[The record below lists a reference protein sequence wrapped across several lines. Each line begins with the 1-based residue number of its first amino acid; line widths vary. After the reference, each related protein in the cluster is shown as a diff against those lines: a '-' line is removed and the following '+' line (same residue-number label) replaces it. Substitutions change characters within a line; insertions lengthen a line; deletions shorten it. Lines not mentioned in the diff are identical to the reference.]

1 MDARLPRTPRILT
14 VLALRFPRT
23 VVIGAAVAA
32 ALALGLAAARL
43 ELRFGHTDLI
53 AAGDHYRQLE
63 AQDRLEFEEVPGRV
77 VVVIRADDAEQ
88 ATAFVD
94 ALGRRWERD
103 ARIERLLYRM
113 DLDRLKEKGLWYLSR
128 EDLGTLHRTLAE
140 HQERLAEMAGSH
152 SLDDLFAR
160 INREI
165 TTTLVGRV
173 FTGFLDD
180 EDADAAPPDLTLLL
194 SLLRELTQ
202 WLEGSR
208 TYRSPWAT
216 ALGGGPEGPPRDGH
230 LWSDDGRLLL
240 VLADPRK
247 DPTELN
253 RFAPAIDAMRAD
265 IRDLQQTYPRV
276 EVGLT
281 GRAVIEADEM
291 AVAQRDMTLAT
302 AVGLVGVAALL
313 VAFLRGLVRPA
324 FATATLLLG
333 CAWALGVATLTV
345 GHLNILTIV
354 FVPMLIGLGD
364 HSIHFLTR
372 FEEERAAGRPLADAL
387 GRTFAGTGM
396 GIVAATGTTALAF
409 AMLMLTGFKGLVEL
423 GLIS

>member
-1 MDARLPRTPRILT
+1 MDARLPRTPRILA

-23 VVIGAAVAA
+23 VVVGAAVAA
-32 ALALGLAAARL
+32 VLALGLAAARL
-43 ELRFGHTDLI
+43 ELRFAHTDLI
-53 AAGDHYRQLE
+53 AVGDRYRQLE

-77 VVVIRADDAEQ
+77 VVVIRADDSEQ
-88 ATAFVD
+88 ATAFAD

-140 HQERLAEMAGSH
+140 HQERLAELAGSH

-230 LWSDDGRLLL
+230 LWSDDGRLLF
-240 VLADPRK
+240 VLADPEGIRPSSTASRPPSTRCG
-247 DPTELN
+247 PTSGTSS
-253 RFAPAIDAMRAD
+253 RR
-265 IRDLQQTYPRV
+265 T
-276 EVGLT
+276 
-281 GRAVIEADEM
+281 
-291 AVAQRDMTLAT
+291 
-302 AVGLVGVAALL
+302 
-313 VAFLRGLVRPA
+313 RGSR
-324 FATATLLLG
+324 
-333 CAWALGVATLTV
+333 WA
-345 GHLNILTIV
+345 
-354 FVPMLIGLGD
+354 
-364 HSIHFLTR
+364 
-372 FEEERAAGRPLADAL
+372 
-387 GRTFAGTGM
+387 
-396 GIVAATGTTALAF
+396 
-409 AMLMLTGFKGLVEL
+409 
-423 GLIS
+423 